1 MYLSPGKLRRF
12 RVELVFAPL
21 ENPNGAVYY
30 GKLRRCRWEVGIG
43 VFENANVVFSNGNPT
58 VFILK

>member
-12 RVELVFAPL
+12 RVELAFAPL